1 MNMYKVLSISMSAI
15 LTSTIALAANSPTAK
30 HLAGPAEEIELMQKV
45 NPEELAIISKS
56 AMIPVDLVP
65 NKGHYEWQKK
75 ISIDGENPRAL
86 LFTPDG
92 DQQHWQININGHNS
106 SKDLIKNNQLFT
118 EKDLA
123 FGMGAVQLPATE
135 FSLRETHS
143 SSYEF
148 QISSARATAT
158 EAYLLVS
165 SDSPYRLKSFVSSHG
180 QLVGDVISIK
190 ANAFT
195 DDSEFT
201 VVRQDLSLIKRA
213 YLKITSPDG
222 STFRVKML
230 DDGLGSDE
238 VARDGEFYAEFIAEH
253 EGLYQVQVVSKGITP
268 RAKPFYRTAEHTIPI
283 VYSDLELG
291 SDYAE
296 GSYTNGHKINLDFA
310 LTTAKDDRRFRVM
323 AEVWGTQANSKAG
336 KLIPVSWIS
345 TIADA
350 RNGKINLQLDDR
362 WLLAKGVQA
371 PFELKNI
378 RIEDTTHY
386 VSLLNIERLELTLP
400 MVQKISKLLYDAS
413 KLSYRDVITESMLK
427 GEKPEQAS
435 YLNKSS
441 ADKLQ
446 SQGAKLMLVHGYCS
460 SDVWGP
466 VQSQFSNSVKFVDFN
481 QNRSHD
487 AFARLID
494 TFGDNYSSFGIVAH
508 SQGGAAA
515 LHLYTYYWSGL
526 DDAGFGRLIQSV
538 GTPYLGTPLA
548 GNLAAIGNIFG
559 VGCGYNSNLT
569 TSGASSWL
577 SGIPTWARSK
587 VSYYTTSFKDRRWRY
602 DYCSLA
608 SDWFLSDPEDGVV
621 ERSRGQL
628 SGASNRGHRTG
639 QCHTDDMRDMSQL
652 HDSGRNSIMNSNAA
666 R

>member
-1 MNMYKVLSISMSAI
+1 MYFYVS
-15 LTSTIALAANSPTAK
+15 LTSSVALAANSPTAK

-45 NPEELAIISKS
+45 NPEALAIISKS
-56 AMIPVDLVP
+56 AMVSIDLAP
-65 NKGHYEWQKK
+65 NKGRYEWQKK

-86 LFTPDG
+86 LFTPNG
-92 DQQHWQININGHNS
+92 DQQQWQIDINGHNS
-106 SKDLIKNNQLFT
+106 SKDLVSNTQLFT
-118 EKDLA
+118 EQDLA

-135 FSLRETHS
+135 FSMRKSRS
-143 SSYEF
+143 SSYKF
-148 QISSARATAT
+148 QISSAQASAT

-165 SDSPYRLKSFVSSHG
+165 SDSPYRLKSYVSSHG
-180 QLVGDVISIK
+180 QLVGDVISIN

-201 VVRQDLSLIKRA
+201 VVRQDLSLIKHA
-213 YLKITSPDG
+213 YLKVTSPDG

-230 DDGLGSDE
+230 DDGLGSDK
-238 VARDGEFYAEFIAEH
+238 VARDGEFYAEFTAEQ
-253 EGLYQVQVVSKGITP
+253 EGMYQVQVVSRGITP

-283 VYSDLELG
+283 VYSDLELSG
-291 SDYAE
+291 DSAE
-296 GSYTNGHKINLDFA
+296 GSYANGHKINLDFA
-310 LTTAKDDRRFRVM
+310 LSTAKDDRRFRVM
-323 AEVWGTQANSKAG
+323 AEVWGTLANGKNR
-336 KLIPVSWIS
+336 KLIPVSWVS

-350 RNGKINLQLDDR
+350 SDGKIKLQLDDR
-362 WLLAKGVQA
+362 WLLAKAVQA
-371 PFELKNI
+371 PFELRNI

-400 MVQKISKLLYDAS
+400 TVQETSKLLFEGS
-413 KLSYRDVITESMLK
+413 KLSFQDVITESMLK
-427 GEKPEQAS
+427 GEKPEGTS

-460 SDVWGP
+460 SDVWAP
-466 VQSQFSNSVKFVDFN
+466 VQSQFSNSIKFSDLD

-487 AFARLID
+487 QFAQLID

-526 DDAGFGRLIQSV
+526 DDAGFGRLIQTV
-538 GTPYLGTPLA
+538 GTPYQGTPLG
-548 GNLAAIGNIFG
+548 GNLAAIGSIFG

-569 TSGASSWL
+569 TSGASAWL

-587 VSYYTTSFKDRRWRY
+587 VNYYTTSFTDKWWRY